1 MAGTSAEE
9 EGKYPRPDNTTERL
23 EIFSDG
29 VIAIAITLLVL
40 DIKVPQPVAE
50 GGLFEAMAEEWPTF
64 LAFFLSFVTI
74 GLIWVAHHSMF
85 QLIERIDRGLLF
97 TNLLLLLFIG
107 FLPFPT
113 ALLAEFARE
122 GGTNSHQAAAF
133 YSATMAAIG
142 FAFLGLWKYL
152 ERHPE
157 LLIPGVP
164 PENVRRSVRRSLVG
178 PVVYT
183 ASIALAFVSALACFV
198 VYALMAV
205 YFAWGPSVRALL
217 PGRHA
222 AAKEAAST
230 DPEATSTVAVDP
242 NAGNADTDA

>member
-1 MAGTSAEE
+1 MSQMDLS
-9 EGKYPRPDNTTERL
+9 EGQQGPPRPDNTSVRL

-50 GGLFEAMAEEWPTF
+50 GGLFEAMAEEWPSF

-97 TNLLLLLFIG
+97 TNLLLLLFIA

-113 ALLAEFARE
+113 GLLSEFTSE

-142 FAFLGLWKYL
+142 LAFLGLWKYL
-152 ERHPE
+152 QRHPE

-164 PENVRRSVRRSLVG
+164 RENVQRSVHRSLVG

-183 ASIALAFVSALACFV
+183 ASIALAFVSAIACFV
-198 VYALMAV
+198 VYALMAA

-217 PGRHA
+217 PGGRPAPA
-222 AAKEAAST
+222 APAVTEA
-230 DPEATSTVAVDP
+230 V
-242 NAGNADTDA
+242 ADTDAAATEV